1 MYGLSEAACW
11 IKLSENSTCDYD
23 YIGLTFLFVFYYGPI
38 FCVGIATLVA
48 LCTIFMVM
56 CRRAMRQEQGFGQP
70 SIHRQSIKEVLPL
83 ILYLFVYLLLWT
95 TLVVYC
101 ICGAIPNI
109 HNTNFK
115 LQRLVYSIIIYILQL
130 FIPFICLLYLS
141 IVCCRK
147 ECNKEQPLNTTT
159 SFVSFTDQEDEP
171 LIIKQGT
178 KI

>member
-11 IKLSENSTCDYD
+11 IKLSENSTCDVTTLIWHFCSCFIMDLSFVSAYQLWSHFSPYSWWCARELWD
-23 YIGLTFLFVFYYGPI
+23 RSKVLVNHLFIDRVLRRY
-38 FCVGIATLVA
+38 CHWSSTS
-48 LCTIFMVM
+48 LCTFY
-56 CRRAMRQEQGFGQP
+56 CGQ
-70 SIHRQSIKEVLPL
+70 H
-83 ILYLFVYLLLWT
+83 
-95 TLVVYC
+95 C

-109 HNTNFK
+109 RNANFK

-147 ECNKEQPLNTTT
+147 ECNKEQPLKTTT